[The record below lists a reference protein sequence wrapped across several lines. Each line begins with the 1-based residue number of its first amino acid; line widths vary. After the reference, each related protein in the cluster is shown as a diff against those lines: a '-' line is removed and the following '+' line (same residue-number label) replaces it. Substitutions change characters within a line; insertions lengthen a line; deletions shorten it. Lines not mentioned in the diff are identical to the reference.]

1 MPGHKYQ
8 RPKDKVI
15 KVFQGKELEIVLQSA
30 LQSIFSSDG
39 VHVTPAKTRRVLD
52 SLPHSV
58 LGGNVVVIIEQ
69 FPLDSM
75 TAHGKFKDLIYARIG
90 KTGNQYAKK
99 DTKPRNPRTPAQ
111 EAQRAK
117 MAPAQAAWHSLS
129 PAQKAVWEKKAKG
142 LPKNGSNLF
151 ISNYLLTH

>member
-15 KVFQGKELEIVLQSA
+15 KVFQGKELETVLQSA
-30 LQSIFSSDG
+30 LQSTFSPEG
-39 VHVTPAKTRRVLD
+39 VHVTQAKTRRVLQ

-75 TAHGKFKDLIYARIG
+75 TAHGKFKDLIYARIR

-99 DTKPRNPRTPAQ
+99 DTKPRNPRTP
-111 EAQRAK
+111 
-117 MAPAQAAWHSLS
+117 
-129 PAQKAVWEKKAKG
+129 
-142 LPKNGSNLF
+142 
-151 ISNYLLTH
+151 

>member
-8 RPKDKVI
+8 RPKEMVI
-15 KVFQGKELEIVLQSA
+15 KVFQGKELETVLQSA
-30 LQSIFSSDG
+30 LQSAFSSNG
-39 VHVTPAKTRRVLD
+39 VHVTQAKTRRVLQ

-75 TAHGKFKDLIYARIG
+75 TAHGKFKDLIYARIR
-90 KTGNQYAKK
+90 KTGNQYTKK
-99 DTKPRNPRTPAQ
+99 DTKPYNPRTTLQQANRGKIPA
-111 EAQRAK
+111 ANHAW
-117 MAPAQAAWHSLS
+117 QALS
-129 PAQKAVWEKKAKG
+129 PATQKNWDKKAIGTGKSG
-142 LPKNGSNLF
+142 NNLF